1 MSAPEQGPVWVNQA
15 LFDRLIL
22 DDDGDPVG
30 LVDDLELTDMRGEL
44 RWTAIL
50 CGPMALGPRI
60 GDRIGTWWLSVGRRL
75 RPGDDPAPARIP
87 VTAIRQLDRGEVY
100 LNVPAEET
108 GTLALRRWVDEK
120 IIKRIPGSGG

>member
-1 MSAPEQGPVWVNQA
+1 MSAPERGAQWANQH

-22 DDDGDPVG
+22 DDDDEPVG
-30 LVDDLELTDMRGEL
+30 MVDDLELTDVDGEL

-60 GDRIGTWWLSVGRRL
+60 GGRLGSWWLSVGRRL

-87 VTAIRQLDRGEVY
+87 VSAITEFDRGAVH
-100 LNVPAEET
+100 LRVPARGT
-108 GTLALRRWVDEK
+108 GNLAFRAWVDEK
-120 IIKRIPGSGG
+120 IIRRIPGSGG

>member
-1 MSAPEQGPVWVNQA
+1 MSALEKGTLWANQA

-22 DDDGDPVG
+22 DRDGDPVG
-30 LVDDLELTDMRGEL
+30 IVDDLELTEQDGEV

-60 GDRIGTWWLSVGRRL
+60 GDRIGTWWLSVARRL

-87 VTAIRQLDRGEVY
+87 VTAIERLDRGEVC
-100 LNVPAEET
+100 LTVPAEAT
-108 GTLALRRWVDEK
+108 GNLRFRRWVDEK
-120 IIKRIPGSGG
+120 IIRRIPGSDG

>member
-1 MSAPEQGPVWVNQA
+1 MSAPEHGPLWANQA

-22 DDDGDPVG
+22 DDDGNPVG
-30 LVDDLELTDMRGEL
+30 MVDDLELTERDGEL

-60 GDRIGTWWLSVGRRL
+60 GGRLGTWWLSVARRL
-75 RPGDDPAPARIP
+75 RPRNDAAPARIP
-87 VTAIRQLDRGEVY
+87 VQEIAQLDRGEVC
-100 LNVPAEET
+100 LTVPVEAT
-108 GTLALRRWVDEK
+108 GTLTLRRWVDEK

>member
-1 MSAPEQGPVWVNQA
+1 MSAPERGPLWVNQA

-22 DDDGDPVG
+22 ADDGDPVG
-30 LVDDLELTDMRGEL
+30 MVDDLELTDMRGEL

-75 RPGDDPAPARIP
+75 RPRDDPAPVRIP
-87 VTAIRQLDRGEVY
+87 VTAIRQLDRGEVA

-108 GTLALRRWVDEK
+108 GTLTLRRWVDDK
-120 IIKRIPGSGG
+120 IIKRIPGSGA

>member
-1 MSAPEQGPVWVNQA
+1 
-15 LFDRLIL
+15 
-22 DDDGDPVG
+22 
-30 LVDDLELTDMRGEL
+30 MRGEL

-75 RPGDDPAPARIP
+75 RPRDDPAPVRIP
-87 VTAIRQLDRGEVY
+87 VTAIRQLDRGEVA

-108 GTLALRRWVDEK
+108 GTLTLRRWVDDK
-120 IIKRIPGSGG
+120 IIKRIPGSGA